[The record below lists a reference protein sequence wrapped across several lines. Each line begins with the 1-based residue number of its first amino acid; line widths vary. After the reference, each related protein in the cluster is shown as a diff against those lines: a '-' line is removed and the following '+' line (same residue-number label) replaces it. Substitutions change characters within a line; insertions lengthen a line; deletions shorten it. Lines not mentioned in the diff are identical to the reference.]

1 MPSPRRVADV
11 ESTEEEV
18 EHEEAEEDEEEEEE
32 EEEDEEEEEVEEKR
46 ADRHL
51 PSPDEKGYTST
62 GTDVDGEKHE
72 QGAEEAAPAEPVPPT
87 RTRSRSR
94 GTSTS
99 QSRFP
104 SEPPLQ
110 RLASHLSFR
119 RRRSQPGEAAYQV
132 HFVENDPANPRS
144 WSPRYKTWIT
154 MQLGFI
160 ALVGSIGSSI
170 ISPAEPVIA
179 EYTGVSQEITVF
191 VVALYVLGFAF
202 GPMAWAPIS
211 EVYGRRWSIL
221 PAIAVL
227 GLFSIGTATSKN
239 AASIFI
245 TRFFGGVFGS
255 APIAN
260 VSAAL
265 GDMYEPKARG
275 IAITFYAV
283 MVVGGPTLGPIV
295 GAALTNNASLGW
307 RWTEYLLAIYAGFM
321 VILAFFCLPELYS
334 PVILKRKAVQ
344 LRNDTGDQR
353 YWHPHEAE
361 RMTWSNIF
369 TKYFSRPVR
378 MLVTEPMVACIACYA
393 SYVYGILYMTLEVF
407 PIVFREKRGYG
418 AVVSTLPFLGV
429 YSLLRCLFPSD
440 GLLTDHQVSLLAC
453 CAQWA
458 SIWPINLT
466 TAKLSPRTMAVLH
479 RKLDCRPCSSVD
491 ASSPSVCFGSD
502 GRQIPNITGA
512 YRPLPRVSLARA
524 STPSSSSV
532 SITWSTH
539 TAYTL
544 HPRYPPIR
552 S

>member
-32 EEEDEEEEEVEEKR
+32 EEEEDEEEEVEEKR

-72 QGAEEAAPAEPVPPT
+72 QGAEEAAPAEPVRPT

-99 QSRFP
+99 HSRFP
-104 SEPPLQ
+104 SQPPLQ

-132 HFVENDPANPRS
+132 HFVENDSANPRS

-429 YSLLRCLFPSD
+429 YSLLRCFFRV
-440 GLLTDHQVSLLAC
+440 TDC
-453 CAQWA
+453 
-458 SIWPINLT
+458 
-466 TAKLSPRTMAVLH
+466 
-479 RKLDCRPCSSVD
+479 
-491 ASSPSVCFGSD
+491 
-502 GRQIPNITGA
+502 
-512 YRPLPRVSLARA
+512 
-524 STPSSSSV
+524 
-532 SITWSTH
+532 
-539 TAYTL
+539 
-544 HPRYPPIR
+544 
-552 S
+552 